1 MMQPIP
7 GGAIARPFKTHHNAL
22 DMDLYLRIAPELY
35 LKRLVVGG
43 FERVYEINRNFRNE
57 GISTQHNPEF
67 TTLEFYQAYADY
79 QDLME
84 LTEEMFT
91 ELAQSLLG
99 RLTLTWGEHEID
111 LARPWKRL
119 PFFAGVSE
127 ALGIAVTVDTDAA
140 TVARAAAARGVAER
154 VEPTLVQPTFVV
166 DYPIELS
173 PLAKKKREEPRLVD
187 RFELFIGRRE
197 LANAYSELNDPAD
210 QLARFREQAAQ
221 KARGDDEAHW
231 LDEDYV
237 RALEYG
243 MPPAAGEGIGLDRLT
258 MLFANQPTIREVILF
273 PHLRP
278 EAGSA

>member
-57 GISTQHNPEF
+57 GVSTQHNPEF

-99 RLTLTWGEHEID
+99 RLSLTWGEHAVD
-111 LARPWKRL
+111 LRGCVRGARDDGERRHRCGRRRARGGRQGRHRQ
-119 PFFAGVSE
+119 AGRRGVGDME
-127 ALGIAVTVDTDAA
+127 GGLRRARRAD
-140 TVARAAAARGVAER
+140 ARAADVRDR
-154 VEPTLVQPTFVV
+154 
-166 DYPIELS
+166 LS
-173 PLAKKKREEPRLVD
+173 D
-187 RFELFIGRRE
+187 R
-197 LANAYSELNDPAD
+197 P
-210 QLARFREQAAQ
+210 
-221 KARGDDEAHW
+221 
-231 LDEDYV
+231 V
-237 RALEYG
+237 
-243 MPPAAGEGIGLDRLT
+243 AAGEEEARQSAARRPVRAVHRPPRAGQCLQRAERPDRP
-258 MLFANQPTIREVILF
+258 ARAV
-273 PHLRP
+273 
-278 EAGSA
+278 S